1 MVVHGGSSSEGGIA
15 HRSPGSALGKSPT
28 RPLFFI
34 GLGQAG
40 DPEIRRYFT
49 LLRDTSGGLFTLAGD
64 ENDWLQPI
72 DQNNGKL
79 ETDADTV
86 LRFGSGA

>member
-1 MVVHGGSSSEGGIA
+1 MSHGGSSSEGGIA
-15 HRSPGSALGKSPT
+15 HRSRDQPLGKVRPT
-28 RPLFFI
+28 ICFSS

-40 DPEIRRYFT
+40 DSEIRRYFT

-72 DQNNGKL
+72 DQDGLAKL